1 MSSKPAKYEVLIK
14 KCLRS
19 ILDINALAGDIAL
32 CSWVRHFTFTVPFS
46 TQVYKWVLVNFLLG
60 GSSAMKYRPIQGEI
74 KILPVTSCYRTR
86 NKPCDCKGGTGLKQ
100 PPRTYPCSGVREAS
114 MDEH

>member
-1 MSSKPAKYEVLIK
+1 MNLFSASVL
-14 KCLRS
+14 
-19 ILDINALAGDIAL
+19 GGG
-32 CSWVRHFTFTVPFS
+32 
-46 TQVYKWVLVNFLLG
+46 G

-74 KILPVTSCYRTR
+74 KILPLTSCYRTR
-86 NKPCDCKGGTGLKQ
+86 NKPFDFKGATGLKQ